1 MPLQQLLEDLPV
13 VRSRVEMV
21 VKKLPS
27 VVQGLKYLSKTDK
40 EEALSI
46 GTFLERNAELYPHFP
61 AILFEN
67 QSYSHQSF
75 NAWVNRTANYLASR
89 GIRKG
94 DSVAVL
100 LENRPEVLVLVGALA
115 KLGAISALL
124 NTNQRKDA
132 LVHSLKLSNARA
144 YIVGEELVDAFSQVQ
159 DELDLDNADLY
170 FLQDRG
176 GVPCP
181 EAFIDLQKQ
190 SDGASSA
197 NPLTTGRV
205 RLKDPCFYIFT

>member
-1 MPLQQLLEDLPV
+1 MPLQQLIEELPA

-46 GTFLERNAELYPHFP
+46 GTFIERNAELYPHFP
-61 AILFEN
+61 AILYEN

-75 NAWVNRTANYLASR
+75 NAWVNRTANYLAAQ

-100 LENRPEVLVLVGALA
+100 LENRPEVLVVVGALA

-132 LVHSLKLSNARA
+132 FVHSLKLSNARA
-144 YIVGEELVDAFSQVQ
+144 ICGGEELLDAFAPVQ
-159 DELDLDNADLY
+159 PELDLEHADLY
-170 FLQDRG
+170 FLADRG
-176 GVPCP
+176 TRECP
-181 EAFIDLQKQ
+181 EGFIDLHVK
-190 SDGASSA
+190 
-197 NPLTTGRV
+197 LTAPPMKIR
-205 RLKDPCFYIFT
+205 